1 MLIEKIFQNFNIV
14 NYNKSFIHNGF
25 SFIYTNVKLQTFPL
39 FTIVFTYV
47 NYNYYICNMN
57 INDRFTK
64 ILEYSGFTASEFAD
78 EIDVQRSSISHIIS
92 GRNKPSLEFIV
103 KIKNRFPEISWD
115 WIILGQGEM
124 LQNNSALSTSESKI
138 NLEEENSSPDLFTLI
153 DEDYKNEIFIQENLQ
168 KETPREFNTPFPTP
182 KKEKISDSQ
191 RLEVQEDI
199 SEVQNIVNQ
208 SVTNNSTENKIKRI
222 VFFYENGKF
231 EAFEP

>member
-1 MLIEKIFQNFNIV
+1 
-14 NYNKSFIHNGF
+14 
-25 SFIYTNVKLQTFPL
+25 
-39 FTIVFTYV
+39 
-47 NYNYYICNMN
+47 MN

-124 LQNNSALSTSESKI
+124 LQNDSALSTSESKI

-168 KETPREFNTPFPTP
+168 KETPRESNTPFPTP

-208 SVTNNSTENKIKRI
+208 SITNLPTENKIKRI

>member
-78 EIDVQRSSISHIIS
+78 EIDV
-92 GRNKPSLEFIV
+92 
-103 KIKNRFPEISWD
+103 
-115 WIILGQGEM
+115 
-124 LQNNSALSTSESKI
+124 
-138 NLEEENSSPDLFTLI
+138 
-153 DEDYKNEIFIQENLQ
+153 
-168 KETPREFNTPFPTP
+168 
-182 KKEKISDSQ
+182 
-191 RLEVQEDI
+191 
-199 SEVQNIVNQ
+199 
-208 SVTNNSTENKIKRI
+208 
-222 VFFYENGKF
+222 
-231 EAFEP
+231 

>member
-92 GRNKPSLEFIV
+92 GRNKPSLEFV
-103 KIKNRFPEISWD
+103 TKIKNRFPELSWD
-115 WIILGQGEM
+115 WIILGTGEM
-124 LQNNSALSTSESKI
+124 KQTDSPFPISEKQ
-138 NLEEENSSPDLFTLI
+138 EENSTPDLFTLI
-153 DEDYKNEIFIQENLQ
+153 DEDYKNEVFVQENIQNETLRELNKSFPSPRKEILSDSQQLDIQEN
-168 KETPREFNTPFPTP
+168 
-182 KKEKISDSQ
+182 
-191 RLEVQEDI
+191 I
-199 SEVQNIVNQ
+199 SEVQSIVNET
-208 SVTNNSTENKIKRI
+208 VTNINTESKIKKI